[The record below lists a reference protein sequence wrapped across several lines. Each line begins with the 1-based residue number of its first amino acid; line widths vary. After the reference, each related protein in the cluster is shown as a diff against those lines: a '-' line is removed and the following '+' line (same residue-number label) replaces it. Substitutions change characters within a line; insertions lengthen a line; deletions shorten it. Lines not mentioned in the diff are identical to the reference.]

1 MFMEPVLKLW
11 EMNGARYGGE
21 DGAPRSRDA
30 ADFRDAVKR
39 GAEQS
44 RQRKGK
50 PPRVLIVLEELGIDY
65 ELISIN
71 MRAGVQ
77 KSPWYLSEHHT
88 FGVIPAYQDT
98 DTKIFES
105 RAICQYLTVK
115 HGGHLTPPSDPVQVA
130 GFYQAASVEYS
141 YFDPPFKQLAY
152 ESLFKRFVES
162 EFTWHNRP
170 NSEWVV

>member
-1 MFMEPVLKLW
+1 MPLIPKI
-11 EMNGARYGGE
+11 YG
-21 DGAPRSRDA
+21 SISSTCT
-30 ADFRDAVKR
+30 
-39 GAEQS
+39 Q
-44 RQRKGK
+44 
-50 PPRVLIVLEELGIDY
+50 RVLIVLEELGIDY

-71 MRAGVQ
+71 MRAGVH
-77 KSPWYLSEHHT
+77 KSPSYLSEHNP

-162 EFTWHNRP
+162 EFTWHNGP
-170 NSEWVV
+170 NSETRYGSV